1 MAREDFA
8 IVCDS
13 GCDLT
18 PAFLER
24 AGVELVMPWAGGREA
39 QDGEKD
45 GGQKDLAS
53 ELEALYRDLAARG
66 YARVASVHSA
76 ACFSPVVEGAR
87 RAAAAC
93 AGVCTVEV
101 VDSGAA
107 SAATGMLIDRIAR
120 YRYFDVSFEDAVAG
134 VRSLAGQV
142 RLLAVPSAKA
152 RFDRRRHRPA
162 RAGALG
168 RATTSLRVRI
178 TGERG
183 LYLVSRGEITQLARA
198 TDLIE
203 LTSRLAHAMSAVSAG
218 EGEVVY
224 ALVSTGDARALRAAE
239 KPLDTNEFDSRCLGT
254 VRATPGVESVLG
266 AGAVAVAF
274 APASAYDRSEAS
286 LEGLGSYKED

>member
-1 MAREDFA
+1 MANRDFA
-8 IVCDS
+8 IVTDAS
-13 GCDLT
+13 CDLT

-24 AGVELVMPWAGGREA
+24 AGVELVTPVEGP
-39 QDGEKD
+39 DGEKD
-45 GGQKDLAS
+45 FAGP
-53 ELEALYRDLAARG
+53 LESLYRELAERG
-66 YARVASVHSA
+66 YMRVVSVHSA
-76 ACFSPVVEGAR
+76 ACFSSIVEGAR

-93 AGVCTVEV
+93 ADVCTVEV

-120 YRYFDVSFEDAVAG
+120 YRYFDVAFEDAVAG
-134 VRSLAGQV
+134 VRSLASQV

-162 RAGALG
+162 RTGALG

-239 KPLDTNEFDSRCLGT
+239 KPLDTNEFDSCCLGT